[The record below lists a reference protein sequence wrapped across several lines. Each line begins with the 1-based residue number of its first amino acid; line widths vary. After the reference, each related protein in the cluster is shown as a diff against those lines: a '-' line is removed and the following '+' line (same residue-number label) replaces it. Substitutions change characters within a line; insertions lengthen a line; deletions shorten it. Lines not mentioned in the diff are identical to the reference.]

1 MVGVGVVFYLMAAL
15 RARLN
20 VDCDMS
26 QYLDLTALGTIADCA
41 PMDEVNRTLV
51 GGGLRRLR
59 AGGGGESALWLLLGG
74 QSATSE
80 RLHE

>member
-1 MVGVGVVFYLMAAL
+1 MAAL

-59 AGGGGESALWLLLGG
+59 AGGGANRPYGSYSAGKARHRNAW
-74 QSATSE
+74 
-80 RLHE
+80 HE